1 MKLHHIGIAAENM
14 EDMISY
20 VQNMFPVKEFSD
32 RVFDEKQNGELCM
45 LTLEDSSRIELI
57 SGPVVAGRIK
67 KRQFL
72 YHTCYET
79 EKLEETIEAFL
90 KKGAVL
96 ISEPKEAVL
105 FQMRRV
111 AFLMTDLGIVE
122 LLEEHSGNSNDKM
135 GE

>member
-14 EDMISY
+14 EEMIAY
-20 VQNMFPVKEFSD
+20 VQSLFPVKEISD
-32 RVFDEKQNGELCM
+32 PIFDEKQNGSLCM
-45 LTLEDSSRIELI
+45 ITLEDDSRIELI

-79 EKLEETIEAFL
+79 EDLAGAIEAFL
-90 KKGAVL
+90 EKGAVV

-105 FQMRRV
+105 FAMRKV
-111 AFLMTDLGIVE
+111 AFLMTDMGIVE
-122 LLEEHSGNSNDKM
+122 LLEQ
-135 GE
+135 

>member
-14 EDMISY
+14 EDMIAY
-20 VQNMFPVKEFSD
+20 VQAMFPVKKISD
-32 RVFDEKQNGELCM
+32 TVFDEKQNGTLCM
-45 LTLEDSSRIELI
+45 ITLEDDSKIELI
-57 SGPVVAGRIK
+57 TGPVVAGRVK

-79 EKLEETIEAFL
+79 EDLNKSMADFIE
-90 KKGAVL
+90 KGAVV

-105 FQMRRV
+105 FQLRKV

-122 LLEEHSGNSNDKM
+122 LLER
-135 GE
+135 

>member
-14 EDMISY
+14 EDMIAY
-20 VQNMFPVKEFSD
+20 VQAMFPVKKISD
-32 RVFDEKQNGELCM
+32 TVFDEKQNGSLCM
-45 LTLEDSSRIELI
+45 ITLEDDSKIELI
-57 SGPVVAGRIK
+57 TGPVVAGRVK

-79 EKLEETIEAFL
+79 EDLNKSMADFIE
-90 KKGAVL
+90 KGAVV

-105 FQMRRV
+105 FQLRKV

-122 LLEEHSGNSNDKM
+122 LLER
-135 GE
+135 